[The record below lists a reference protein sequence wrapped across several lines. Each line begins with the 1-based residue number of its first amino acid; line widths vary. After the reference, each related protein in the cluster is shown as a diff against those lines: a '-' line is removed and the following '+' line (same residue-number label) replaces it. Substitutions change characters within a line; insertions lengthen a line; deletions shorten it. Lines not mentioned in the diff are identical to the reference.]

1 MSRIGKKPIPVP
13 ADVNVKVQDRVISID
28 KGPSKLALTHRPEV
42 LVAFDSG
49 TREITCSIP
58 ESSADDRL
66 SRALWGTT
74 RALIASM
81 IKGVVEGYEK
91 KLEVVGVGWTAQLAG
106 KTLKLNV
113 GYCNTVELP
122 VPQGL
127 TVAVEKQMISIKGA
141 DKQQV
146 GEFAAKIRSKR
157 KPEPYNGKGIK
168 YFDEVIIR
176 KQGKAVVGR

>member
-1 MSRIGKKPIPVP
+1 MSRIGKQPVPVP
-13 ADVNVKVQDRVISID
+13 AGVNVSVKDRVVTID
-28 KGPSKLALTHRPEV
+28 KGPAKLSMTHRPEV
-42 LVAFDSG
+42 NVAWDGSK
-49 TREITCSIP
+49 REINCSIP
-58 ESSADDRL
+58 DDARDDRL
-66 SRALWGTT
+66 PRALWGTT
-74 RALIASM
+74 RAILASM
-81 IKGVVEGYEK
+81 VKGVVEGYEK
-91 KLEVVGVGWTAQLAG
+91 KLEVVGVGWNAQLAG

-127 TVAVEKQMISIKGA
+127 TVAVEKQIISIKGA

-168 YFDEVIIR
+168 YTDEVIIR